1 MHGCNDGRRQ
11 LARIFRPLGLSEPTD
26 PLKEQDMRNC
36 WLATSAL
43 VALVIFSV
51 SAGQAN
57 ATPIAG
63 SDSVSIIATTT
74 GAGHDLLTTLSG
86 GGTVNMSSLF
96 FGNGSGDFALIPTA
110 TPISNTSLT
119 LSALGGFTFT
129 SAYGTFAGSPTIT
142 VGSNTYT
149 STITSTSGSAASDTE
164 TISLYLVGTFTPA
177 GSISSL
183 DPDNAS
189 ITMTLNE
196 TASGGPITDQHL
208 GSISSS
214 FTLAAPAASPPPPPP
229 SSPTGVPEPTSV
241 MLLGAALCGIAA
253 AHRRRR

>member
-1 MHGCNDGRRQ
+1 
-11 LARIFRPLGLSEPTD
+11 
-26 PLKEQDMRNC
+26 MRNR
-36 WLATSAL
+36 WLVTSAL
-43 VALVIFSV
+43 VAVVMISV

-63 SDSVSIIATTT
+63 SDSVSIISTTT
-74 GAGHDLLTTLSG
+74 GAGHDLLTTLSS

-96 FGNGSGDFALIPTA
+96 FGNGFGDFALIPTA

-129 SAYGTFAGSPTIT
+129 SAYGTFTGAPSIT
-142 VGSNTYT
+142 VGSNTYA
-149 STITSTSGSAASDTE
+149 SAITSTSGSAVSDTE
-164 TISLYLVGTFTPA
+164 SISLYLVGTFTPA

-196 TASGGPITDQHL
+196 TASGGAITDQHL

-214 FTLAAPAASPPPPPP
+214 FTLAAPAASPLPPPPP
-229 SSPTGVPEPTSV
+229 PPPTGAPEPASV

-253 AHRRRR
+253 ARYRRR

>member
-1 MHGCNDGRRQ
+1 
-11 LARIFRPLGLSEPTD
+11 
-26 PLKEQDMRNC
+26 MRNI

-43 VALVIFSV
+43 VAVVIFSV

-63 SDSVSIIATTT
+63 SDSVAIIATTT
-74 GAGHDLLTTLSG
+74 GAGHDLLTTLAG
-86 GGTVNMSSLF
+86 GGTVIMSSLF
-96 FGNGSGDFALIPTA
+96 FGNGSGDFALIPIA

-129 SAYGTFAGSPTIT
+129 SAYGTFTGSPTIT
-142 VGSNTYT
+142 IGSNTYT
-149 STITSTSGSAASDTE
+149 SAITSTSGSAVSDTE
-164 TISLYLVGTFTPA
+164 SISLYLVGTFTPA
-177 GSISSL
+177 GPISSL
-183 DPDNAS
+183 GADNAS

-214 FTLAAPAASPPPPPP
+214 FTLAAPAASPQPPP
-229 SSPTGVPEPTSV
+229 SSPTGAPEPASV

-253 AHRRRR
+253 ARHRRR